1 VNDRLLGLAFLLL
14 WAGSTLLLSSWG
26 RLSRPS
32 LSQRLAPFHAG
43 TGPAV
48 ERTPQG
54 AADGWIS
61 WWGLVTAAGDRL
73 SALFGVT
80 EGAGRRLARVHSDVT
95 ALAFRRR
102 QAFATAGAALAGSLL
117 SVAAQAAP
125 PLAAFLV
132 FGAATMTF
140 LIIEQSLTSRSE
152 KWRRSTEAEIPVA
165 AEQLAM
171 LMGAGASLGSAL
183 NRLAARGRG
192 CVAADLEQV
201 VNRIAQGLSE
211 KEALTEWSDRCGV
224 DAVSRLVNV
233 LTLHSEA
240 ADLGRLVTAEA
251 RRSRRDLHRKTLEQI
266 ESRSQ
271 QVWIPVTVA
280 TLVPGAILLAVPF
293 VAALQLF
300 GGS

>member
-1 VNDRLLGLAFLLL
+1 MNDRLLALAFLVL

-32 LSQRLAPFHAG
+32 LAERLAPFHAG
-43 TGPAV
+43 AGPAV
-48 ERTPQG
+48 ERSPQVPVD
-54 AADGWIS
+54 AWSS
-61 WWGLVTAAGDRL
+61 WWELVTAAADRL

-102 QAFATAGAALAGSLL
+102 QAVATVGATLGASVL
-117 SVAAQAAP
+117 SVAAQAGP
-125 PLAAFLV
+125 PLSAFLV
-132 FGAATMTF
+132 FGAAIMTF
-140 LIIEQSLTSRSE
+140 LVLEQSLSARSD
-152 KWRRSTEAEIPVA
+152 KWRRSTEAEIPVV

-192 CVAADLEQV
+192 CVATDLEQV

-211 KEALTEWSDRCGV
+211 KEALAEWAERSGV
-224 DAVSRLVNV
+224 DAVQRLVSV

-266 ESRSQ
+266 ESRAQ

-300 GGS
+300 GGT